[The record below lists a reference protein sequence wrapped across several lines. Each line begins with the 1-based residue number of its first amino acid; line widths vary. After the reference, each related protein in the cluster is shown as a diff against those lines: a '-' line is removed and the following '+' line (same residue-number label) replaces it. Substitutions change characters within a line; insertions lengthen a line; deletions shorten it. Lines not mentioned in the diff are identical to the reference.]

1 MATTKP
7 DIIVIDDLKFP
18 FIKEW
23 GTKLGGNLGLEFY
36 ALDEDYWQYIPQDV
50 SYLRFD
56 NKTAD
61 FGRRYWGEIRREV
74 SEYGENDEGTTQKDK
89 VVVTS
94 DIYTDYVYPF
104 MSGVII
110 LSIQEIFEKR
120 YNSLRTKYSTLE
132 TATWKTQVDESV
144 MYKADNTFEPKLIN
158 RLAEIR
164 GLTVD
169 QFAAKIL
176 AKQEEWETILFDLA
190 VQEQT
195 LIRKVKECKNVADLN
210 VFLEDYY
217 GIAMG
222 EAQCLAFGRCIQHED
237 GRIERK
243 QPFNYGIKF

>member
-1 MATTKP
+1 MANTNS

-18 FIKEW
+18 IIKEW

-36 ALDEDYWQYIPQDV
+36 ALDEDYWQYIPQEV
-50 SYLRFD
+50 TYLRFD
-56 NKTAD
+56 YKTAD
-61 FGRRYWGEIRREV
+61 FGRRYWGEIRSQV
-74 SEYGENDEGTTQKDK
+74 SEYGENEQGTTQKDK
-89 VVVTS
+89 VSVES
-94 DIYTDYVYPF
+94 GIYSTYVYPF
-104 MSGVII
+104 MAGVIT

-120 YNSLRTKYSTLE
+120 LNSLRTKYSTLE
-132 TATWKTQVDESV
+132 SATWQDQIAESEL
-144 MYKADNTFEPKLIN
+144 YLADNTFQPKLIN
-158 RLAEIR
+158 RLAEVR
-164 GLTVD
+164 GLTLD
-169 QFAAKIL
+169 QFAAKVM
-176 AKQEEWETILFDLA
+176 AKQEEWKANLFDLA

-243 QPFNYGIKF
+243 QPFEYGIKF